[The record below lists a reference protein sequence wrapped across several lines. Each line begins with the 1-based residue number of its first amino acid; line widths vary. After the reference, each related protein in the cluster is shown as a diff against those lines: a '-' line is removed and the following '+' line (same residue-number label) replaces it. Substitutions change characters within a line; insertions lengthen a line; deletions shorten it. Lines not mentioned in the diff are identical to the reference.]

1 MSVVFCLLFTIY
13 LYMGRKSYNKTYEQI
28 LEENRLRAR
37 EYYSK
42 NKDEINKKK
51 MEKYYALKNKV
62 EK

>member
-1 MSVVFCLLFTIY
+1 
-13 LYMGRKSYNKTYEQI
+13 MGRKSYNKTYEQI

-51 MEKYYALKNKV
+51 MEKYYKLKNKV
-62 EK
+62 FKNV